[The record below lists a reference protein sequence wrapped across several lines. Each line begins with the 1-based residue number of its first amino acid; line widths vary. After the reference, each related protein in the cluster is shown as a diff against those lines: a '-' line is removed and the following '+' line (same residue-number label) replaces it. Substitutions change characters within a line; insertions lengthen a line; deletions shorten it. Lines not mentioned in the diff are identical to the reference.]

1 MAGKTGRQS
10 WLDGS
15 SDAPLIHEYAEKLTT
30 FVDAMADGVID
41 GGELS
46 AQEARLQQ
54 ELKALEPKLDDALHE
69 SVTRLL
75 CELTAYNIMRTLASL
90 QDARPKSV
98 FRG

>member
-1 MAGKTGRQS
+1 MAPKTGRQS
-10 WLDGS
+10 WLDTTS
-15 SDAPLIHEYAEKLTT
+15 ETPLIHEYTEKLTT
-30 FVDAMADGVID
+30 FVNAMADGVID
-41 GGELS
+41 SSELS
-46 AQEARLQQ
+46 AQEARLQHVM
-54 ELKALEPKLDDALHE
+54 KDLEPKLDDPLHA